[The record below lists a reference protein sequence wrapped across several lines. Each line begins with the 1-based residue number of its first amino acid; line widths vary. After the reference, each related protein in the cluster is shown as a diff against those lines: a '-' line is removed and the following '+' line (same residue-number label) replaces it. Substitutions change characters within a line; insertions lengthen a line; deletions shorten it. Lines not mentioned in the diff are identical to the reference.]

1 MPRRASLW
9 ATLLIALAGVAIVAT
24 LRHHETP
31 SSVAVSA
38 PSEALID
45 AHERNVTQTAVEV
58 VEPLSHDSAQP
69 VGEADYAL
77 PRTSG
82 MEAFLELRE
91 VPVVVLRN
99 DLDELAAEPRDSNWS
114 TEMET
119 LLQSEIA
126 QASLTLTDSYVECR
140 TSRCIV
146 ALVRPTGAYDQ
157 KETVGLPN
165 GPISRR
171 MRETAQALGLQGSQ
185 ASQILARNGALVH
198 WQRFFRRCAPD
209 WTCAR

>member
-9 ATLLIALAGVAIVAT
+9 ATLVIALAGVAIVAT
-24 LRHHETP
+24 LEAPSSLAVSTP
-31 SSVAVSA
+31 S
-38 PSEALID
+38 EGLIG
-45 AHERNVTQTAVEV
+45 AHDRNAAQTAVEV
-58 VEPLSHDSAQP
+58 IEPLSHDSAQP
-69 VGEADYAL
+69 VGQADFAL

-82 MEAFLELRE
+82 MEAFLELRD

-99 DLDELAAEPRDSNWS
+99 DLDALAAEQRDSNWS

-119 LLQSEIA
+119 LLRSEIA

-171 MRETAQALGLQGSQ
+171 MRDTAQALGLQGSQ

-209 WTCAR
+209 WTCAQ